1 MRRLK
6 GRVKSEKRKRRVGGW
21 MAMGALAVSAASSD
35 FGHLY
40 AQQSKGAAP
49 AKSAPANIPL
59 PLRRFDI
66 AAGPLD
72 EALASYQKTTGVNV
86 LVHLPD
92 GTIHGFRS
100 NGVSGDMAPEVAL
113 QRLVADTGL
122 SSKFL
127 DAKQR

>member
-1 MRRLK
+1 
-6 GRVKSEKRKRRVGGW
+6 

-66 AAGPLD
+66 PAGPFE
-72 EALASYQKTTGVNV
+72 EAAPVFRRSPAWTSPYGRDRPASTGMVF
-86 LVHLPD
+86 LV
-92 GTIHGFRS
+92 S
-100 NGVSGDMAPEVAL
+100 
-113 QRLVADTGL
+113 
-122 SSKFL
+122 
-127 DAKQR
+127 